1 MLSLA
6 RGRYVAR
13 IAETEADVRRAQRLR
28 WLAFIAGRG
37 LDRTGDGD
45 GTGTEETGAGPA
57 RKRRAPMPT
66 ASTRC
71 AGTSWSR
78 RSGPAPWS
86 AAFG

>member
-37 LDRTGDGD
+37 LDRT
-45 GTGTEETGAGPA
+45 